1 MKNVVVTGASG
12 YLGRQLIKRLEHD
25 DSVERII
32 GISRR
37 EPQGSSSKLKF
48 YSHDIRQPFDKIF
61 TENNVDSAIHLAF
74 TVGAARDVKAARA
87 TDVGGSKNFLDAC
100 KKASVK
106 KVSFLSSY
114 TAYGAYPENT
124 RPIPEEAPLRPNAG
138 FQYPHHKAEVD
149 KMFQEFMKQNPD
161 ACVSILRA
169 SAVAGPES
177 DGGPLASFLR
187 NPVAVSI
194 KGYDPM
200 WQFVHEEDLVEITV
214 FLLKKGHKGVF
225 NVAGDGVVPYS
236 EMMSKIGKKC
246 IALPNKVSA
255 FITNLTWYLHL
266 QNESPGGKSS
276 DILMYPMVL
285 STEKL
290 KKETGFQFRHTG
302 DEAFQSFV
310 DAAKKRSN
318 HKSAI

>member
-12 YLGRQLIKRLEHD
+12 YLGQQLINRLERD
-25 DSVERII
+25 DSVERIV

-37 EPQGSSSKLKF
+37 APKVASSKLKF
-48 YSHDIRQPFDKIF
+48 YSHDIREPFDKIF
-61 TENNVDSAIHLAF
+61 TENNVDTAIHLAF

-100 KKASVK
+100 KNASVK
-106 KVSFLSSY
+106 KVSFFSSY

-124 RPIPEEAPLRPNAG
+124 KKPIPEEAPLRPNAG

-149 KMFQEFMKQNPD
+149 RMFQEFMKQNPD

-177 DGGPLASFLR
+177 DGGPLASFLK
-187 NPVAVSI
+187 NPVAFCI
-194 KGYDPM
+194 KGYDPE
-200 WQFVHEEDLVEITV
+200 WQFVHEDDLIECTIHM
-214 FLLKKGHKGVF
+214 LKNGHNGVF
-225 NVAGDGVVPYS
+225 NVAGDGAIRFS

-246 IALPNKVSA
+246 VALPNKVST
-255 FITNLTWYLHL
+255 FITNLTWNLHL
-266 QNESPGGKSS
+266 QSESPGGKSM

-290 KKETGFQFRHTG
+290 KKETGFQFKHTG
-302 DEAFQSFV
+302 NEAFQMFL
-310 DAAKKRSN
+310 DAARSKAKN
-318 HKSAI
+318 

>member
-12 YLGRQLIKRLEHD
+12 YLGQQLINRLERD
-25 DSVERII
+25 DSVERIV

-37 EPQGSSSKLKF
+37 VPKVSSSKLKF
-48 YSHDIRQPFDKIF
+48 YSHDIREPFDKIF
-61 TENNVDSAIHLAF
+61 TENNVDTAIHLAF

-100 KKASVK
+100 KNASVK
-106 KVSFLSSY
+106 KVSFFSSY

-124 RPIPEEAPLRPNAG
+124 KKPIPEEAPLRPNAG

-149 KMFQEFMKQNPD
+149 RMFQEFMKQNPD

-177 DGGPLASFLR
+177 DGGPLAAFLR

-194 KGYDPM
+194 KGYDPK
-200 WQFVHEEDLVEITV
+200 WQFVHEEDLVELTV

-225 NVAGDGVVPYS
+225 NVAGDGAILYS
-236 EMMSKIGKKC
+236 EMMSNIGKKC

-266 QNESPGGKSS
+266 QNESPSGKSS

-290 KKETGFQFRHTG
+290 KKETGFQFKHTG
-302 DEAFQSFV
+302 YEAFQSFV
-310 DAAKKRSN
+310 DAARKRTKK
-318 HKSAI
+318 

>member
-12 YLGRQLIKRLEHD
+12 YLGQQLISRLERD

-37 EPQGSSSKLKF
+37 APKVSSSKLKF
-48 YSHDIRQPFDKIF
+48 YSHDIREPFDKIF
-61 TENNVDSAIHLAF
+61 AENNVDSAIHLAF
-74 TVGAARDVKAARA
+74 TVGAARDIKAAHA
-87 TDVGGSKNFLDAC
+87 IDVGGSNNFLNAC
-100 KKASVK
+100 KNASVK

-124 RPIPEEAPLRPNAG
+124 KEPIPEEAPLRPNAG

-161 ACVSILRA
+161 TCVSILRA

-177 DGGPLASFLR
+177 DGGPLAAFLR
-187 NPVAVSI
+187 NPVAVCI
-194 KGYDPM
+194 KGYDPQ

-225 NVAGDGVVPYS
+225 NVAGDGAVLYS

-255 FITNLTWYLHL
+255 FITNLTWYMHL
-266 QNESPGGKSS
+266 QNESPSGKSS

-290 KKETGFQFRHTG
+290 KKETGFQFKHTG

-310 DAAKKRSN
+310 DAARKRSN
-318 HKSAI
+318 H